1 MHFGRLDLGMLGV
14 ILCDV
19 ALVVSIEMH
28 FRELVSTMAFT
39 DDSPNDGA
47 RTCVEGGSR

>member
-1 MHFGRLDLGMLGV
+1 MHFGRLDLGMLRV
-14 ILCDV
+14 IFYCI

-47 RTCVEGGSR
+47 RTCFEGGSR

>member
-1 MHFGRLDLGMLGV
+1 MHLRRLDLGVLGV
-14 ILCDV
+14 IFHYI

-47 RTCVEGGSR
+47 RTWS

>member
-1 MHFGRLDLGMLGV
+1 MHFGHLDLGELGV
-14 ILCDV
+14 IFDCI

-47 RTCVEGGSR
+47 RMCVEGGSR